1 MKNTLRSALYEY
13 YEMIENTLHKSCTQK
28 RQICYLEVPS
38 PDVNAFAAPFKNQSN
53 IFVIGVHDGLLYSL
67 YNGIMVEKR
76 LAKIITRIKNEYSV
90 IEKDEDIYRMVYITS
105 ALICFYHEFGHIF
118 NGHLLEYNK
127 NNSNLILQ
135 ERSAHEAPTGIPI
148 NERNMIEFDADSLAG
163 ICIGPLTEFIRID
176 CSERKEDL
184 YKELILISALYFF
197 NELNI
202 HVSDNDDE
210 YPPIAI
216 RIFTVTHSF
225 LVSNDFYI
233 KHGSLPDTDIVI
245 NDEILSKYDT
255 RRIISEVNSCLEPYT
270 QRKIDYSKEKIDKW
284 WNTYNKT
291 SHILV
296 KIHEHAKKHFA

>member
-148 NERNMIEFDADSLAG
+148 NGYQDGNRWSTPWTWCYAPVSRRQYGKPCNPPDSCFDFCTSFWYRICLACRTG
-163 ICIGPLTEFIRID
+163 WLVCQFCD
-176 CSERKEDL
+176 
-184 YKELILISALYFF
+184 
-197 NELNI
+197 
-202 HVSDNDDE
+202 
-210 YPPIAI
+210 
-216 RIFTVTHSF
+216 F
-225 LVSNDFYI
+225 LC
-233 KHGSLPDTDIVI
+233 GT
-245 NDEILSKYDT
+245 
-255 RRIISEVNSCLEPYT
+255 
-270 QRKIDYSKEKIDKW
+270 
-284 WNTYNKT
+284 
-291 SHILV
+291 
-296 KIHEHAKKHFA
+296 